1 MPFLLLLMSYMSI
14 ICYFGNEDAK
24 KVHNWLNAK
33 KNRVLIASYDA
44 ADVSKY
50 LIDEFLGG
58 NSNIKFLTV
67 NNGEFT
73 VAPSSADNSFFT
85 STGPF
90 TSGSYTPVSSSFS
103 FRNYDAYHGEILLN
117 TESAKGITP
126 LLTGKA
132 GGIVLGVDYSRRIVY
147 IGDTD
152 LGNSSSGTGGTKD
165 NRINNTSG
173 EINNDASKLIANV
186 FAWITNVVLYGE

>member
-1 MPFLLLLMSYMSI
+1 MQ
-14 ICYFGNEDAK
+14 
-24 KVHNWLNAK
+24 

-90 TSGSYTPVSSSFS
+90 TSGSYAPVSSSFS

-117 TESAKGITP
+117 TESAKE
-126 LLTGKA
+126 
-132 GGIVLGVDYSRRIVY
+132 SRH
-147 IGDTD
+147 
-152 LGNSSSGTGGTKD
+152 S
-165 NRINNTSG
+165 
-173 EINNDASKLIANV
+173 
-186 FAWITNVVLYGE
+186 